1 MPFSLVF
8 SMPFL
13 FTEGS
18 KSVDVGYSTIFLT
31 DLYEPS
37 LKRWAFSWQNLYPLS
52 VTFFS
57 VPTLD
62 WWLAV
67 LSLPWSLDH
76 FLLVIKIQN
85 WLSLIFNRYKSIK
98 LCWVPCYVSVASN
111 DHAYCWGGGIPPPNV
126 PVPFPRNGFLPCHSQ
141 MDPHYWRDK
150 GLCITGY

>member
-1 MPFSLVF
+1 MLATPLFFWLTYMSHL
-8 SMPFL
+8 SRDEHFL
-13 FTEGS
+13 GRT
-18 KSVDVGYSTIFLT
+18 YIHCL
-31 DLYEPS
+31 L
-37 LKRWAFSWQNLYPLS
+37 L
-52 VTFFS
+52 FFS